1 MVWWNLIRL
10 HSDLEVVKRKNGC
23 EMPLSLL
30 GFQRPSLRNT
40 QIELCVFGS
49 FWLLL
54 FFAQLLH
61 YESLHPSI
69 FILLPGGIIENIF
82 PSSQGRGLKYFQSKE
97 EGPQNYSNISAAKWT
112 ESLLL
117 CFKVNNYALN
127 YSFVHRTTKAFW
139 GHLYRWENGS
149 AM

>member
-1 MVWWNLIRL
+1 
-10 HSDLEVVKRKNGC
+10 
-23 EMPLSLL
+23 MPLSLL

-97 EGPQNYSNISAAKWT
+97 EGPQNYSNISAAK
-112 ESLLL
+112 
-117 CFKVNNYALN
+117 
-127 YSFVHRTTKAFW
+127 
-139 GHLYRWENGS
+139 
-149 AM
+149 